1 MGHSVL
7 QGVKRMSLL
16 LYGLVAWL
24 LASVV
29 SGLFIGYF
37 CAFNE
42 LWRDEAGVVLGTA
55 TGSVLDEAA

>member
-1 MGHSVL
+1 
-7 QGVKRMSLL
+7 MSLV
-16 LYGLVAWL
+16 LYGLVVWL

-42 LWRDEAGVVLGTA
+42 LWRDEASVVLDTA
-55 TGSVLDEAA
+55 AGLVVDEAA